1 MAMPAK
7 PLGDS
12 LKRTLVLVAAL
23 ALSAAFVGIAVL
35 VLRFVTLD

>member
-1 MAMPAK
+1 MALIAK
-7 PLGDS
+7 SLGH
-12 LKRTLVLVAAL
+12 RHTRAIVLVAVL